1 MISFAKF
8 HPNFQ
13 RILLKIWQFLLRFR
27 SRNLYKMFAQN
38 AGNRISEVLDFKI
51 FRGGNAPGPPYRCR
65 VIRHPSRKTVDP
77 PLYKGVETHIE
88 EKRTQAITLQYST
101 ANWYEGGT
109 EFRCNY

>member
-51 FRGGNAPGPPYRCR
+51 FRGGMPP
-65 VIRHPSRKTVDP
+65 DP
-77 PLYKGVETHIE
+77 PTGAELLGIPHAKPWI
-88 EKRTQAITLQYST
+88 RP
-101 ANWYEGGT
+101 W
-109 EFRCNY
+109 

>member
-8 HPNFQ
+8 NPNFQ

-51 FRGGNAPGPPYRCR
+51 FRGEIPPDSPTGAELLGIPHAKPW
-65 VIRHPSRKTVDP
+65 IRPCVG
-77 PLYKGVETHIE
+77 L
-88 EKRTQAITLQYST
+88 
-101 ANWYEGGT
+101 
-109 EFRCNY
+109 C

>member
-51 FRGGNAPGPPYRCR
+51 FRDGMPP
-65 VIRHPSRKTVDP
+65 DP
-77 PLYKGVETHIE
+77 PTGADLLRIPHAKPWIRPWLAVKCKQEF
-88 EKRTQAITLQYST
+88 AINSHQLSSSFDKVF
-101 ANWYEGGT
+101 NLI
-109 EFRCNY
+109 F

>member
-38 AGNRISEVLDFKI
+38 AGNRISEVLDCKI
-51 FRGGNAPGPPYRCR
+51 FRGGDAPGHPYRYR
-65 VIRHPSRKTVDP
+65 VIRHPPLKTVDP
-77 PLYKGVETHIE
+77 PLHITH
-88 EKRTQAITLQYST
+88 TFLQLIQYIV
-101 ANWYEGGT
+101 N
-109 EFRCNY
+109 